1 MTSVFPGFKRH
12 RHEIELGVMCHPSLR
27 QIIRQSPKSIA
38 MRTFSFLLSSPLNS
52 FLILGKYQA
61 FGVFDQVVFFENR
74 KCQVKSQEV
83 KQSGRHRP
91 PCAAFCLWCL
101 QWKNLIL
108 TYRHLPQMLKIPHTQ
123 RSGFKGSTTAQ
134 PGLEMW
140 AHCLYVL

>member
-83 KQSGRHRP
+83 KQSG
-91 PCAAFCLWCL
+91 
-101 QWKNLIL
+101 
-108 TYRHLPQMLKIPHTQ
+108 
-123 RSGFKGSTTAQ
+123 TAQ
-134 PGLEMW
+134 TPVC
-140 AHCLYVL
+140 CLLPLVFAMEELDFDLQASSPNA